1 MTRGRRRRH
10 FAQAERWWCR
20 RRIKATSE
28 LRRHKA
34 SCRGFQPAE
43 FWRDTSAPAEAR
55 ILADAASFS
64 RTARWRGVSRKG
76 TSRRSSTDEIR
87 SAVRS

>member
-1 MTRGRRRRH
+1 M
-10 FAQAERWWCR
+10 
-20 RRIKATSE
+20 SE

-43 FWRDTSAPAEAR
+43 FWRDTSAPAEAS
-55 ILADAASFS
+55 ILAETASFS
-64 RTARWRGVSRKG
+64 RTARWRGVSLWG
-76 TSRRSSTDEIR
+76 TSRRSSTAEIW